1 MESAMMAYRQ
11 RVQEG
16 SALLADLRGAGLR
29 IWLQDA
35 AGYSEEFTIL
45 VAPRRLVTERISG
58 QVALTKE
65 ALIDALYAEHWDRV
79 FPTWGSL

>member
-1 MESAMMAYRQ
+1 MRAYRQ

-16 SALLADLRGAGLR
+16 VALLADLRGAGLR
-29 IWLQDA
+29 VWLKDP
-35 AGYSEEFTIL
+35 GGRSEQFTIL
-45 VAPRRLVTERISG
+45 LAPRRLVSERISG